1 MGITPDLTEL
11 QATIARMQAR
21 FDADPRAADLMQRY
35 RDLCIRFE
43 ADLADPRDI
52 ALSRAAALMMIKY
65 QLGTI

>member
-1 MGITPDLTEL
+1 MAGTPDLTEL

-21 FDADPRAADLMQRY
+21 FDADPRATDLMKRY
-35 RDLCIRFE
+35 RDLSIRFE

-65 QLGTI
+65 QLQ

>member
-1 MGITPDLTEL
+1 MAGTPDLTEL

-21 FDADPRAADLMQRY
+21 FDADPRATDLMKRY
-35 RDLCIRFE
+35 RDLRIRFE

-65 QLGTI
+65 QLQ

>member
-1 MGITPDLTEL
+1 MAVTPDLTEL

-43 ADLADPRDI
+43 ANLADLRDI